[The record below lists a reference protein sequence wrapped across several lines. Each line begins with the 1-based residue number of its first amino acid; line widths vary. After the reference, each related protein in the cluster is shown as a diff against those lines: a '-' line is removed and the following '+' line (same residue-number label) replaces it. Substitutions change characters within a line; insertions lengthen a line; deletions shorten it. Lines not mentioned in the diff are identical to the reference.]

1 MADVPL
7 PSLGSAGVGSAEL
20 REVLVQQVV
29 EVGVSRL
36 LKQRPDRRH
45 PPTLPLLY
53 TTCITRELAR
63 TQKNTPGRPIESPGV
78 AADRREGRGGA
89 AERRETKG

>member
-36 LKQRPDRRH
+36 LK
-45 PPTLPLLY
+45 
-53 TTCITRELAR
+53 
-63 TQKNTPGRPIESPGV
+63 
-78 AADRREGRGGA
+78 
-89 AERRETKG
+89 